1 MVMDPAIASEL
12 SLPFVGHSAE
22 VTRRTTR
29 PIPDSAEER
38 SEPIFR
44 IRRGPVTGG
53 GGVVTRGTPPHI
65 MPVLPPPNLIPMV
78 PDSAE
83 ATSGLIPPPG
93 LRRPRSSQSGI
104 VVTRRTPP
112 STMPILPPSGFIPI
126 GQAPLPPG
134 TESQAV
140 LGDENPYKGL
150 PRGRIPCLRCK
161 EHSINCHGPET
172 KYYGDCLK
180 CHEAGK
186 RCEFEAHV
194 LDAPSSL
201 LNLQYSAIDDAI
213 PHQTASTSNDKGT
226 HNNIPDPQPNTSSS
240 GRQTEQKTPIIDDSR
255 DREISNTTS
264 GITTNG
270 SISDEPRI
278 KPWWKRIFCFR

>member
-1 MVMDPAIASEL
+1 MDPAIASEL

-22 VTRRTTR
+22 VTRTTR

-38 SEPIFR
+38 SEPILR
-44 IRRGPVTGG
+44 LRRGPIPGW

-65 MPVLPPPNLIPMV
+65 MPVLPPPNMIPMG

-83 ATSGLIPPPG
+83 ASSAGE
-93 LRRPRSSQSGI
+93 LRRSSNVLPGAMM
-104 VVTRRTPP
+104 VTKRTPA
-112 STMPILPPSGFIPI
+112 STMPILPAPI
-126 GQAPLPPG
+126 LNPKGKGPLPPE

-150 PRGRIPCLRCK
+150 PKGQTPCLRCK
-161 EHSINCHGPET
+161 ENGIDCHGRET
-172 KYYGDCLK
+172 KYYGDCSK

-201 LNLQYSAIDDAI
+201 LNLQYSAISNTI
-213 PHQTASTSNDKGT
+213 PHQTASTSNDNGT
-226 HNNIPDPQPNTSSS
+226 LINIPDPQPNTSSL
-240 GRQTEQKTPIIDDSR
+240 GRQIEQKTPIIDESR

-278 KPWWKRIFCFR
+278 KPWWKRIFSRIFCFR